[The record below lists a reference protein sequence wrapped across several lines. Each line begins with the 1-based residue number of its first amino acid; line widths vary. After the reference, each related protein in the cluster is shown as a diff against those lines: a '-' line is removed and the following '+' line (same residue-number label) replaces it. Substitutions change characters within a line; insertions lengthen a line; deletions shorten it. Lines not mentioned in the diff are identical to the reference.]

1 MQASSAKPRVATA
14 MAALM
19 FVYFLSYTFGVM
31 PAIVIPRAVA
41 DLNGMS
47 LFAWAMAAS
56 ALASAI
62 VTILFGKLSD
72 IYGRRT
78 ILLVALLLTLAGSI
92 YSALSPNMLHF
103 IISRALT
110 GLGVGALGVLCFT
123 VLGDLFSPL
132 ERGKG
137 ASMLNVAATVVLLAG
152 PTLAGVITDGLG
164 WRWLFWMYVPLTVIA
179 AILVW
184 IGIPRA
190 AQSGHHTID
199 TLGMTV
205 MTLAAI
211 VLLLAFS
218 FAGTRWAWGSVQVI
232 GMLVV
237 SLALW
242 ALFIRIESKAVEP
255 ALSPSI
261 LTNRL
266 FMTPAVAGLISTLGV
281 VSIAAYLPLFLQGV
295 REMNTTAAGQTMTPY
310 NVVQAVMGI
319 VGGLLLARFKKY
331 RAIMIFS
338 YAAMVIALFWMSRF
352 TGATRTFI
360 IIAATMVFGLGLG
373 ALPTINAL
381 VVQSA
386 VPLKMIGQVTGGF
399 YFFIMMGVS
408 VSPAILGSVMNTRYA
423 NGLQANLP
431 AAARAVLDASTLA
444 SLNDPRALL
453 NPPAMDALR
462 QAFGPSDQAAT
473 LFLQTSNAMRSAL
486 GGALAQLY
494 LIGGIAMIAALLLI
508 VTIPDKPMAGSAE
521 PPVEDLS

>member
-1 MQASSAKPRVATA
+1 MQASPAKPRLA
-14 MAALM
+14 MAMSALM

-78 ILLVALLLTLAGSI
+78 ILLVALLLTLAGSV
-92 YSALSPNMLHF
+92 YSALSPTMLHF
-103 IISRALT
+103 IIHRAHRARRRRAG
-110 GLGVGALGVLCFT
+110 GLVLHRSGRP
-123 VLGDLFSPL
+123 LLSL

-137 ASMLNVAATVVLLAG
+137 ASMLNLAATVVLLAG

-190 AQSGHHTID
+190 AQAERHTID

-211 VLLLAFS
+211 VMLLAFS

-237 SLALW
+237 SIALW

-281 VSIAAYLPLFLQGV
+281 VTIAAYLPLFLQGV
-295 REMNTTAAGQTMTPY
+295 REMNTTAAGQMMTPY

-319 VGGLLLARFKKY
+319 AGGLLLARFKKY

-338 YAAMVIALFWMSRF
+338 YVAMVIALFWMSRF
-352 TGATRTFI
+352 TGATTAFI

-423 NGLQANLP
+423 SDLQANLP
-431 AAARAVLDASTLA
+431 AAARGAGCRNPGVPERS
-444 SLNDPRALL
+444 PR
-453 NPPAMDALR
+453 PPEPTGHGRAPAGVWR
-462 QAFGPSDQAAT
+462 
-473 LFLQTSNAMRSAL
+473 
-486 GGALAQLY
+486 AQ
-494 LIGGIAMIAALLLI
+494 
-508 VTIPDKPMAGSAE
+508 
-521 PPVEDLS
+521 